1 MTQHIIKLGE
11 GYGDVYE
18 LITLINS
25 MPDRVQHLLVL
36 HTTKDDQDKISF
48 AAIMKP
54 TSQAHFLP
62 IYVCLEGMPKP
73 QEGQSHARYEAF
85 NESAKQIGI
94 NLIEFDVPPSTK
106 YHDES
111 LFFQQLIAVFRLN
124 HLLPPI

>member
-18 LITLINS
+18 LITLINE
-25 MPDRVQHLLVL
+25 MPHRVQHLLVL
-36 HTTKDDQDKISF
+36 HTNKDGQDMVSF

-54 TSQAHFLP
+54 TSQGQFLP
-62 IYVCLEGMPKP
+62 IYLCLEGMPKP
-73 QEGQSHARYEAF
+73 QEGQSHTRYKAF
-85 NESAKQIGI
+85 NEAAEKVGV
-94 NLIEFDVPPSTK
+94 NLIEFDVPPSTR